1 MFSDAQAHIT
11 VRGLSAAYDGRVV
24 LDGLSFSVRRGDIF
38 VVMGQSGSGKSTLLR
53 CMLGL
58 SEPIAGEVIYGDQS
72 FTRASPSERERLL
85 RRFGVLYQNSALFTG
100 MTLLENT
107 AFPLQ
112 EIAGVP
118 VLEARPLAE
127 LKLALVGLKGFEDFR
142 PAQVSG
148 GMLKRAGL
156 ARALALDPEILFLDE
171 PSAGLDPITA
181 SRLDELIADLRG
193 SLGTTVVVVSHEL
206 ASILALG
213 DDSILIDADGGSIA
227 ARGAPRQLLADPPNA
242 KAREFLHRF
251 EARHG

>member
-1 MFSDAQAHIT
+1 
-11 VRGLSAAYDGRVV
+11 
-24 LDGLSFSVRRGDIF
+24 
-38 VVMGQSGSGKSTLLR
+38 

-58 SEPIAGEVIYGDQS
+58 SEPIAGEILYGDQT
-72 FTRASPSERERLL
+72 FTRASVSEREGLL

-100 MTLLENT
+100 MSLLENV
-107 AFPLQ
+107 AFPLE
-112 EIAGVP
+112 EIARVP
-118 VLEARPLAE
+118 ASEARAVAE
-127 LKLALVGLKGFEDFR
+127 LKLALVGLKGFEDYR

-181 SRLDELIADLRG
+181 RRLDELIADLRD
-193 SLGTTVVVVSHEL
+193 SLGTTVVVVTHEL

-213 DDSILIDADGGSIA
+213 DDSILLDAETRSIV
-227 ARGAPRQLLADPPNA
+227 ARGAPRQLLSNSPNA
-242 KAREFLHRF
+242 KTREFLHGF